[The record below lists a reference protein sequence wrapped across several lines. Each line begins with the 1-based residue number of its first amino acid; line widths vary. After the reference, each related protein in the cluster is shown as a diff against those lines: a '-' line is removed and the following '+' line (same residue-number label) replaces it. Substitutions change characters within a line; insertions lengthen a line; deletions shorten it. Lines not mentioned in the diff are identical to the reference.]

1 MIKRFLFIIIIGV
14 VCLILGIGG
23 GVFLGIKFFGSPQ
36 TIHDTSGDFSK
47 PGAIINLGD
56 FTVNLADK
64 EPHIARFN
72 LALEL
77 ADPTLVTEFSDEGWI
92 SKMKNEVILTCKDRY
107 YDDLR
112 TADGVMALAQDIT
125 KRLNAILPAFKGGL
139 PVRSALFQEFILQ

>member
-1 MIKRFLFIIIIGV
+1 MIKRFLLIIIIGV
-14 VCLILGIGG
+14 ICLALGVGG
-23 GVFLGIKFFGSPQ
+23 GIFLGMKFFGNPQ
-36 TIHDTSGDFSK
+36 PLNDVPSSVPK
-47 PGAIINLGD
+47 PGAILNLGD

-64 EPHIARFN
+64 EPHIVRFN

-77 ADPTLVTEFSDEGWI
+77 ADPSLVTTFSDEGWL

-125 KRLNAILPAFKGGL
+125 KRLNAILPAFKGNL
-139 PVRSALFQEFILQ
+139 PVKNALFQEFILQ